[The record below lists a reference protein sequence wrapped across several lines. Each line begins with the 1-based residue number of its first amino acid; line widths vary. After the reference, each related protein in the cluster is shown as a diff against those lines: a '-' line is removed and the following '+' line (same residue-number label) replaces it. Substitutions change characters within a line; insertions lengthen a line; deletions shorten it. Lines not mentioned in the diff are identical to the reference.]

1 MVEALILSLCL
12 SKPKKVS
19 YRSEEVLTG
28 IFKTPVD
35 GPVFISANGLE
46 GDGQADLR
54 FHGGEHKAIYAYP
67 ADHYRYW
74 ERQIGR
80 ALPHG
85 AFGENLTVAGLDEST
100 ARIGDIY
107 AVGEAMLQV
116 SEPRIPCFKLVMR
129 MQAGADFSTRFL
141 ASGRSGMYFRVLRE
155 GSISPGDSMRR
166 VETDSNSP
174 SVLEF
179 VALTQ
184 WAGRNPERLRRAATA
199 RGLSA
204 VWRNNIRTK
213 LSQTLTSRLGNAQGE
228 QRLLVTE
235 ICHETDAVR
244 SVYLRPA
251 DAAVTFRHLAGQF
264 LPITLHDQ
272 RGRPVRRSYS
282 ISSPPGADALRLT
295 VRLERNPDGSPGSGS
310 GLIHALKPGD
320 VIAANLPAGNF
331 HPDPDATSGLV
342 LAGAGIGIT
351 PLVAIAADALAHGRT
366 VRMLLSLRDRSDLPL
381 TGDLL
386 DLQSAYPHFRLEI
399 VHTGGIDAGPRV
411 TADRLGA
418 LDDGEEVYLCGP
430 PGFVSDLRVQLE
442 QGGVPAWRVFSEAF
456 EPVSAATPVDCEPSD
471 VSFSELSGSVVNMGE
486 TLLETAEAQGLS
498 PPSGCRA
505 GSCGLCVTRLLS
517 GKVRY
522 VEPVDHPDDELVH
535 ICVAAPDGAIELGP
549 LGMGGG
555 AQAMPQWTEDQ
566 LAEFFQRDA

>member
-1 MVEALILSLCL
+1 MDGRILSLCL
-12 SKPKKVS
+12 SEPKTVH
-19 YRSEEVLTG
+19 YRGEEVRTG
-28 IFKTPVD
+28 IFKVPAE
-35 GPVFISANGLE
+35 GPVFASIAGLE

-74 ERQIGR
+74 EQQICR

-85 AFGENLTVAGLDEST
+85 AFGENLTVAGFDEST
-100 ARIGDIY
+100 SRIGDIF

-155 GSISPGDSMRR
+155 GSISPGDTLRR
-166 VETDSNSP
+166 VESDSTSP

-204 VWRNNIRTK
+204 AWRTNIRNK
-213 LSQTLTSRLGNAQGE
+213 LSQALTSSLGNGPGE
-228 QRLLVTE
+228 QRMRVTE
-235 ICHETDAVR
+235 IRNETDTIRSIYLVPDNLAV
-244 SVYLRPA
+244 P
-251 DAAVTFRHLAGQF
+251 FRHLAGQF
-264 LPITLHDQ
+264 LPITLSDQ

-320 VIAANLPAGNF
+320 VIVANPPAGNF

-342 LAGAGIGIT
+342 LAGAGIGMT
-351 PLVAIAADALAHGRT
+351 PLVAMAADALAHGRT
-366 VRMLLSLRDRSDLPL
+366 VRMLLSTRRRSDLPL
-381 TGDLL
+381 TNDLL
-386 DLQSAYPHFRLEI
+386 ELQAAYPQFCLEI
-399 VHTGGIDAGPRV
+399 VQTGGIDAGPRL

-418 LDDGEEVYLCGP
+418 LDDREEVYLCGP
-430 PGFVSDLRVQLE
+430 PGFVSDLRMQLA
-442 QGGVPAWRVFSEAF
+442 QGGVPAWRVLSETF
-456 EPVSAATPVDCEPSD
+456 EPVSATKPIDCEPSD
-471 VSFSELSGSVVNMGE
+471 VSFSELSGSVINIGE

-505 GSCGLCVTRLLS
+505 GSCGLCVTRLAS

-566 LAEFFQRDA
+566 LAKFFQ